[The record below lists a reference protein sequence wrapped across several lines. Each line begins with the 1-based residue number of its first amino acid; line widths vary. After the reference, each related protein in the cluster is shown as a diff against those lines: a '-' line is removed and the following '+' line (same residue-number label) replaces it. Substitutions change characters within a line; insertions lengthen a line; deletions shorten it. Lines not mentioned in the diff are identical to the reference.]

1 LSVITLP
8 ASVLLAYTAW
18 AIARAGQLS
27 SSDLLGCLLVGGLCA
42 AAIIVFVHAVLS
54 LRYRGSVRI
63 DPSVGTARIE
73 ERIIRSRCVELPV
86 ASCRIEVVSV
96 MPVVTHPLVRG
107 SVGPFAVVTA
117 GNLMVA
123 VTRADEEDWRVFHER
138 VVGLAETWNIPAV
151 LTPRL
156 VRHWF

>member
-1 LSVITLP
+1 MSVITLP

-18 AIARAGQLS
+18 AIARASQLS
-27 SSDLLGCLLVGGLCA
+27 STDLLGWLLVGGLCTT
-42 AAIIVFVHAVLS
+42 AIVALVHAVLS

-63 DPSVGTARIE
+63 DPSVGIARIE
-73 ERIIRSRCVELPV
+73 ERIISSRCVELPV
-86 ASCRIEVVSV
+86 GSCRVEVVSV
-96 MPVVTHPLVRG
+96 KPVVTHPLMRG
-107 SVGPFAVVTA
+107 SAGPFAVVTG

-123 VTRADEEDWRVFHER
+123 VTRGDEGDWRGFHER

-156 VRHWF
+156 VKHWL